1 MSDPLPNPLQGA
13 QFWRSATALDQLPSD
28 EGSEVA
34 FAGRSNAGKSSALN
48 TLTGQRSLARVSKTP
63 GRTQELLFFRLDD
76 ARCLVD
82 LPGYGYA
89 ATSAAR
95 RHDWGQ
101 VIPEYFATRRSLRGL
116 LLFMDIRHPLQAGD
130 RQLIQMAAQL
140 RLPVQPVLTRA
151 DKLARGALLK
161 ALREVGKELAALY
174 SVLPPLPLSNL
185 SGDGVQAVREQ
196 VAAWLDGSVPDRPD
210 PVTAS

>member
-1 MSDPLPNPLQGA
+1 MLDPLPNPLHA
-13 QFWRSATALDQLPSD
+13 ARFWRSATALDQLPPD
-28 EGSEVA
+28 DGAEVA

-63 GRTQELLFFRLDD
+63 GRTQELLFFRIDD
-76 ARCLVD
+76 ARRLVD

-95 RHDWGQ
+95 RRDWGE
-101 VIPEYFATRRSLRGL
+101 VIPGYFATRRSLRGL

-130 RQLIQMAAQL
+130 RQLIQAAAQL
-140 RLPVQPVLTRA
+140 NLPVQPVLTKA
-151 DKLARGALLK
+151 DKLARGALHK
-161 ALREVGKELAALY
+161 ALREVAKELATLY

-185 SGDGVQAVREQ
+185 HGDGAEELRERVQA
-196 VAAWLDGSVPDRPD
+196 WLVEDADHAQAG
-210 PVTAS
+210 VTAT

>member
-1 MSDPLPNPLQGA
+1 MDSEPNPLQGA
-13 QFWRSATALDQLPSD
+13 RFWRSATALDQLPPD
-28 EGSEVA
+28 EGAEVA

-63 GRTQELLFFRLDD
+63 GRTQELLFFRIDD
-76 ARCLVD
+76 ARRLVD

-95 RHDWGQ
+95 RRDWGE
-101 VIPEYFATRRSLRGL
+101 VIPDYFATRRSLRGL

-130 RQLIQMAAQL
+130 RQLIQAAAQL
-140 RLPVQPVLTRA
+140 NLPVQPVLTKA
-151 DKLARGALLK
+151 DKLARGALHK
-161 ALREVGKELAALY
+161 ALREVAKELAALY

-185 SGDGVQAVREQ
+185 HGDGAGELRARVQR
-196 VAAWLDGSVPDRPD
+196 WLAKDVDEAQAR
-210 PVTAS
+210 VTAT

>member
-1 MSDPLPNPLQGA
+1 MTDSLSNPLNGA
-13 QFWRSATALDQLPSD
+13 QFWRSATTLDHLPPD
-28 EGSEVA
+28 EGAEVA

-63 GRTQELLFFRLDD
+63 GRTQELLFFRIDD
-76 ARCLVD
+76 ARRLVD

-95 RHDWGQ
+95 RRDWGE
-101 VIPEYFATRRSLRGL
+101 VIPDYFATRRSLCGL

-130 RQLIQMAAQL
+130 RQLIQAAAEL
-140 RLPVQPVLTRA
+140 DLPVQPVLTKA
-151 DKLARGALLK
+151 DKLARGALHK
-161 ALREVGKELAALY
+161 ALREVAKELAALY

-185 SGDGVQAVREQ
+185 NGDGAQAIRELVR
-196 VAAWLDGSVPDRPD
+196 AWLDGSAAGTAGA
-210 PVTAS
+210 VTAP